1 MLKLRFALVAALIAY
16 GAYNHHHYKTVCGG
30 TDNPALCELNIQ
42 AGETDEIARNAGNGI
57 FN

>member
-16 GAYNHHHYKTVCGG
+16 GAYNHHHYETVCGG
-30 TDNPALCELNIQ
+30 TDNPALCELHLQSGDSDI
-42 AGETDEIARNAGNGI
+42 EARNAGNGI

>member
-1 MLKLRFALVAALIAY
+1 MIKLRIALVAALIAY
-16 GAYNHHHYKTVCGG
+16 GAYNNHHYKTVCGD

-42 AGETDEIARNAGNGI
+42 AGESDIDARNAGNGI